1 MQHKE
6 PGYVQGN
13 VALEARIVLKRNAR
27 EDVAARAGIR
37 PSQTNRPPLTRRYV
51 RYAVG

>member
-27 EDVAARAGIR
+27 EDVAARAGIDR
-37 PSQTNRPPLTRRYV
+37 LRAPNFRS
-51 RYAVG
+51 